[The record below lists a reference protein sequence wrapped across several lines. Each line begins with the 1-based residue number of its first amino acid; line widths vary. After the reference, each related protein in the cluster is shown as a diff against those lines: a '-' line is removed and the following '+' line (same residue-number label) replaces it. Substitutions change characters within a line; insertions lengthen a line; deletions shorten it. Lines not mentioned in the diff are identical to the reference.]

1 MSDEPQDVDFEAA
14 LAELEAL
21 VAKMETGEL
30 SLEESLGAFER
41 GVSLTRQC
49 QTALQAAQLRV
60 NALMPDGSERPLDS
74 VAEES

>member
-30 SLEESLGAFER
+30 SLEDSLGAFER

-49 QTALQAAQLRV
+49 QTALQAAQLRI